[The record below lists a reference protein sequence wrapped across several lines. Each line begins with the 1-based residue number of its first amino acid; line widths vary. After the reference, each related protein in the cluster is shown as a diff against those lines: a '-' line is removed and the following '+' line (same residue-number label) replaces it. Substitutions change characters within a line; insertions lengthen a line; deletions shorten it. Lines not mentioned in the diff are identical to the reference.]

1 MIEFEIEAEGLTKKF
16 GKIIAVENLSFKVE
30 RGEIFGLLGPNGA
43 GKSTTIRMLCG
54 ILPPA
59 SGVARV
65 HGIDVLRAP
74 EEVKRNIGYMSQR
87 FGLYED
93 LTVEENINFYG
104 RIYMKNWKETKK
116 KTEEIIKYLGLDGY
130 ADTTASKLS
139 GGWKQRLAL
148 ACAIVHDPPVL
159 FLDEPTA
166 GVDPVSRRLF
176 WNLLYE
182 ISSKGRTLFVTT
194 HYMEEAERCS
204 KIGFLWRGKLVALG
218 SPDEIKRKVI
228 RTKVYTVRG
237 EIERVKNAFRRLPWV
252 EEVGQYGS
260 ELHIITSS
268 SEDRKNDIEKLMEET
283 GGLCTVEESIPSIED
298 VFAYIS
304 RKEE

>member
-1 MIEFEIEAEGLTKKF
+1 MNEFEIEAKALTKRF
-16 GKIIAVENLSFKVE
+16 GEVIAVENLSLEVKK
-30 RGEIFGLLGPNGA
+30 GEIFGLLGPNGA
-43 GKSTTIRMLCG
+43 GKSTTVRMLCG
-54 ILPPA
+54 ILPPT

-65 HGIDVLRAP
+65 HGIDVFRNP

-104 RIYMKNWKETKK
+104 RIYMKSWKEATR
-116 KTEEIIKYLGLDGY
+116 KTEEVIEYLGLEGY
-130 ADTTASKLS
+130 ARTTAARLS

-148 ACAIVHDPPVL
+148 ACAIVHDPPVV

-176 WNLLYE
+176 WNILYE

-218 SPDEIKRKVI
+218 PPDEIKRKVI
-228 RTKVYTVRG
+228 KTRVYTVRG
-237 EIERVKNAFRRLPWV
+237 EIERAKDLFRTLPWV

-260 ELHIITSS
+260 ELHIITST
-268 SEDRKNDIEKLMEET
+268 SEDKKEEIKRLMEEV
-283 GGLCTVEESIPSIED
+283 GGAFMVEESLPSIED

-304 RKEE
+304 RKEG